1 MVCYNIILWLKFF
14 EEEITINKLEDE
26 CKLKP
31 IGINSKD
38 ELEEYFNKVRY
49 EACEYSFMTIYM
61 WQHVFNTSYMIE
73 DGYLNI
79 FGRVNDSYFAIQPI
93 TEPENY
99 QKAFEAIEGCFNG
112 LEQKLI
118 LRAVTK
124 PWVEYLSQKYP
135 DRFEII
141 EERDSHDYF
150 YEAEKLRTLSG
161 RKYHSKKNHYN
172 SFLKEYG
179 DRFEYRRLGCKD
191 FPEAIALMERWA
203 EDKEKDQHLVGERL
217 AVEKVFKNYPKLTE
231 TKVGGI
237 YIDNNLEAFTFGE
250 LLNPDTVVVHVEK
263 ANPEIRGLY
272 AAINKLF
279 LENEFPDV
287 EFVNREEDLGLEGLR
302 QAKLSYKPIKLVEK
316 YTLIEK

>member
-1 MVCYNIILWLKFF
+1 
-14 EEEITINKLEDE
+14 
-26 CKLKP
+26 
-31 IGINSKD
+31 
-38 ELEEYFNKVRY
+38 
-49 EACEYSFMTIYM
+49 
-61 WQHVFNTSYMIE
+61 
-73 DGYLNI
+73 
-79 FGRVNDSYFAIQPI
+79 
-93 TEPENY
+93 
-99 QKAFEAIEGCFNG
+99 
-112 LEQKLI
+112 
-118 LRAVTK
+118 
-124 PWVEYLSQKYP
+124 
-135 DRFEII
+135 
-141 EERDSHDYF
+141 
-150 YEAEKLRTLSG
+150 
-161 RKYHSKKNHYN
+161 
-172 SFLKEYG
+172 
-179 DRFEYRRLGCKD
+179 
-191 FPEAIALMERWA
+191 MERWA

-272 AAINKLF
+272 TAINKLF

>member
-1 MVCYNIILWLKFF
+1 MGREGLISQI
-14 EEEITINKLEDE
+14 
-26 CKLKP
+26 
-31 IGINSKD
+31 
-38 ELEEYFNKVRY
+38 
-49 EACEYSFMTIYM
+49 
-61 WQHVFNTSYMIE
+61 
-73 DGYLNI
+73 GYLP
-79 FGRVNDSYFAIQPI
+79 S
-93 TEPENY
+93 
-99 QKAFEAIEGCFNG
+99 
-112 LEQKLI
+112 
-118 LRAVTK
+118 
-124 PWVEYLSQKYP
+124 
-135 DRFEII
+135 

-272 AAINKLF
+272 TAINKLF